1 MIRRL
6 IALFAVAWFLGF
18 AVFVI
23 LLPRPA
29 GDRPTDGVVVLTGAT
44 GRIARGSDIVE
55 RHLARR
61 MLISG
66 VEPNVTSQQLAEKQ
80 NVPLPIV
87 RCCVDL
93 GRQAVDTQSNARET
107 AIWMRRHHF
116 RSLRLVTTDW
126 HMARAR
132 FELSLALDSTMIVVP
147 DAVRSDAT
155 LFVLF
160 REYNK
165 YLLRRA
171 ASVVGV

>member
-6 IALFAVAWFLGF
+6 FALGVLAWALGF
-18 AVFVI
+18 ALFVT

-29 GDRPTDGVVVLTGAT
+29 GNDVTDGVVVLTGAT

-55 RHLARR
+55 RHLAQR

-66 VEPNVTSQQLAEKQ
+66 VEPNVTIRQLAEKQ
-80 NVPLPIV
+80 DVPLPIV
-87 RCCVDL
+87 ECCVDL
-93 GRQAVDTQSNARET
+93 GRQAIDTQSNARET
-107 AIWMRRHHF
+107 AIWVKRHRF
-116 RSLRLVTTDW
+116 TSIRLVTTDW

-132 FELSLALDSTMIVVP
+132 FELSRALDAKTIVIP
-147 DAVRSDAT
+147 DAVRGDAS

-165 YLLRRA
+165 YLLRRTA
-171 ASVVGV
+171 ALVGI